1 MQADFLHAIRAA
13 MSARHHFNSLLAGSD
28 PGAEEGLLVDLGT
41 STLTGVCA
49 AAVPEL
55 EAGDAFGHPT
65 IPTLPLS
72 AADCA
77 RLGSDFARAGLV
89 FAPPPQS
96 SGEFTDLFGVDWLA
110 AEGGPAPLRHPLEKA
125 TLSEI
130 ARHPR
135 PVWPGRTQVVE
146 RGAEDRIV
154 IADAPCPGLLEMC
167 FNLRNGWRFLEDLTG
182 NWRVASALL
191 DWSLETIE
199 GAYHHM
205 LIRLPAPPDVVIYG
219 DDYGYEGGMFLSD
232 ADFRTHLRP
241 RLRTLLSRLRRLT
254 PAAVCLHCCG
264 AIRPI
269 TGDLA
274 DLGVEI
280 VNFDFNAR
288 GMGID
293 EMRRKLP
300 RSVVFHG
307 PVDLVMLGRV
317 IDGGDPASVALFAME
332 LASSTPAI
340 AAPPGNLGTSED
352 LTAAVRG
359 AAFVRALS
367 AADLAALRRFGPV
380 REVIERAIEAA
391 VAAVLPALPETP
403 AAFVPC

>member
-1 MQADFLHAIRAA
+1 MRFRAVK
-13 MSARHHFNSLLAGSD
+13 SARHRFASLLAGQD
-28 PGAEEGLLVDLGT
+28 PGVAEGLLVDLGT
-41 STLTGVCA
+41 STLTGIRA
-49 AAVPEL
+49 AALPEL
-55 EAGDAFGHPT
+55 EGGNAFGHPI

-77 RLGSDFARAGLV
+77 GLGSDFARTGLV
-89 FAPPPQS
+89 FAPASPPSQS
-96 SGEFTDLFGVDWLA
+96 AGASGELTDLFGVDRLV

-125 TLSEI
+125 TLSEV

-146 RGAEDRIV
+146 PGVEDRLV
-154 IADAPCPGLLEMC
+154 IANAPCPGLLEMC
-167 FNLRNGWRFLEDLTG
+167 FNLRNAWRFLEDLTG
-182 NWRVASALL
+182 NWRLASALL

-232 ADFRTHLRP
+232 VDFRTHLRP

-254 PAAVCLHCCG
+254 PAAICLHCCG

-269 TGDLA
+269 AADLA
-274 DLGVEI
+274 GLGVEI

-300 RSVVFHG
+300 RSVAFHG
-307 PVDLVMLGRV
+307 AVDLMALGRV
-317 IDGGDPASVALFAME
+317 IDGGDHASVALLAVE
-332 LASSTPAI
+332 LVSSVPAI
-340 AAPPGNLGTSED
+340 AAPSGNLGTPEE
-352 LTAAVRG
+352 LAAAFRG

-367 AADLAALRRFGPV
+367 AEDLATLRRFGPV
-380 REVIERAIEAA
+380 REVIERAIGTAEAA
-391 VAAVLPALPETP
+391 ALPALPGSP
-403 AAFVPC
+403 ARFVPY

>member
-1 MQADFLHAIRAA
+1 
-13 MSARHHFNSLLAGSD
+13 MSARHRFTSLLQGHDS
-28 PGAEEGLLVDLGT
+28 GVEEGLLVDLGT

-49 AAVPEL
+49 SALPEL
-55 EAGDAFGHPT
+55 EAGNAFAHPV

-89 FAPPPQS
+89 FPPPS
-96 SGEFTDLFGVDWLA
+96 SSGGEGGEFTDLFGVDWLI

-125 TLSEI
+125 TLSEV

-146 RGAEDRIV
+146 PDVLDRIV

-182 NWRVASALL
+182 NGRVASALL

-232 ADFRTHLRP
+232 VDFRTHLRP

-269 TGDLA
+269 AADLA
-274 DLGVEI
+274 GLGVEI

-300 RSVVFHG
+300 RSTVFHG
-307 PVDLVMLGRV
+307 AVDLVTLGR
-317 IDGGDPASVALFAME
+317 DLEGGDHASVALFAIE
-332 LASSTPAI
+332 LASSVPAI
-340 AAPPGNLGTSED
+340 AAPPDNLGTPEE
-352 LTAAVRG
+352 LAAGFRG

-367 AADLAALRRFGPV
+367 AEDLATLRRFGPV
-380 REVIERAIEAA
+380 REVIERAIRIALAA
-391 VAAVLPALPETP
+391 AMPEWPGSP
-403 AAFVPC
+403 AAFVPF

>member
-1 MQADFLHAIRAA
+1 MEFRTV
-13 MSARHHFNSLLAGSD
+13 MSARHRFARLLAGQDS
-28 PGAEEGLLVDLGT
+28 GVEEEPLVDFGT
-41 STLTGVCA
+41 SALTGVCA
-49 AAVPEL
+49 SALPAID
-55 EAGDAFGHPT
+55 AGNAFGHPV
-65 IPTLPLS
+65 IPVLPLS

-77 RLGSDFARAGLV
+77 RLGSDFARTGLV
-89 FAPPPQS
+89 FPPPS
-96 SGEFTDLFGVDWLA
+96 PSGGEAGEFTDLFGVDWLA

-125 TLSEI
+125 TLSEV

-146 RGAEDRIV
+146 PGVEDRLV

-182 NWRVASALL
+182 NWQLASALL
-191 DWSLETIE
+191 DWSLETIV

-205 LIRLPAPPDVVIYG
+205 LVRLPAPPDVVIYG

-232 ADFRTHLRP
+232 VDFRTHLRP

-269 TGDLA
+269 AADLVG
-274 DLGVEI
+274 LGVEI

-300 RSVVFHG
+300 HSLVFHG
-307 PVDLVMLGRV
+307 AVDLVTLGRV
-317 IDGGDPASVALFAME
+317 IDGGDHASVALLAVE
-332 LASSTPAI
+332 LASSAPGI
-340 AAPPGNLGTSED
+340 AAPPDSLGTPED
-352 LTAAVRG
+352 LAAAFRG
-359 AAFVRALS
+359 AAFVRALT
-367 AADLAALRRFGPV
+367 AEDLAALRRFGPV

-391 VAAVLPALPETP
+391 AAAAMPAWPGSP
-403 AAFVPC
+403 ARFVPY

>member
-1 MQADFLHAIRAA
+1 
-13 MSARHHFNSLLAGSD
+13 MSARHRFTSLLAGHD
-28 PGAEEGLLVDLGT
+28 LGVEEGLLVDLGT

-49 AAVPEL
+49 AALPEL
-55 EAGDAFGHPT
+55 EAGSAFGHPI

-89 FAPPPQS
+89 FAPPS
-96 SGEFTDLFGVDWLA
+96 AEANGEFTDLFGVDWLA
-110 AEGGPAPLRHPLEKA
+110 AESGPAPLRHPLEKA
-125 TLSEI
+125 TLGEV

-146 RGAEDRIV
+146 RGVEDRIV

-167 FNLRNGWRFLEDLTG
+167 FNLRNGWRFLEDLTA

-199 GAYHHM
+199 SAYHHM

-232 ADFRTHLRP
+232 VDFRTHLRP

-269 TGDLA
+269 AADLA

-300 RSVVFHG
+300 RALVFHG
-307 PVDLVMLGRV
+307 AVDLVTLGRV
-317 IDGGDPASVALFAME
+317 IDGGDHASAALFAIE
-332 LASSTPAI
+332 LASCVPAI
-340 AAPPGNLGTSED
+340 AAPPDNLGTPED
-352 LTAAVRG
+352 LAAAVRG

-367 AADLAALRRFGPV
+367 AGDLATLRRFGPV
-380 REVIERAIEAA
+380 REVIERAIQAA
-391 VAAVLPALPETP
+391 VAAAMPALPGSP
-403 AAFVPC
+403 PAFVPA

>member
-1 MQADFLHAIRAA
+1 MGFCAV
-13 MSARHHFNSLLAGSD
+13 MSARHRFTSLLAGHD
-28 PGAEEGLLVDLGT
+28 PGVEEGLLVDLGT

-49 AAVPEL
+49 AALPEL
-55 EAGDAFGHPT
+55 EAGSAFGHPV

-89 FAPPPQS
+89 FAPPSPS
-96 SGEFTDLFGVDWLA
+96 AGEFTDLFGVDWLV

-125 TLSEI
+125 GLGEV

-135 PVWPGRTQVVE
+135 PVWPRRAQVVE
-146 RGAEDRIV
+146 AGAEDRLV
-154 IADAPCPGLLEMC
+154 VADAPCPGMLEMC
-167 FNLRNGWRFLEDLTG
+167 FNLRNGWRFLEDLTA
-182 NWRVASALL
+182 NWQVASALL
-191 DWSLETIE
+191 DWSLETIVA
-199 GAYHHM
+199 AYGHM
-205 LIRLPAPPDVVIYG
+205 LGLLPAPPDVVIYG

-232 ADFRTHLRP
+232 VDFRTHLRP

-269 TGDLA
+269 AADLA

-288 GMGID
+288 GMGTG

-300 RSVVFHG
+300 RALVFHSA
-307 PVDLVMLGRV
+307 VDLVMLGRV
-317 IDGGDPASVALFAME
+317 IDDSDHASAALFAVE
-332 LASSTPAI
+332 LASCVPAI
-340 AAPPGNLGTSED
+340 AAPPDNLGTPEE
-352 LTAAVRG
+352 LAAAVRG

-367 AADLAALRRFGPV
+367 AGDLATLRRFGPV
-380 REVIERAIEAA
+380 REVVERAIQAA
-391 VAAVLPALPETP
+391 VAAAMPEWPGSPAT
-403 AAFVPC
+403 FVPY